1 MTKDFIYCYCYMSFK
16 VYEAIYSDVERQGVY
31 GISLVENPAM
41 EDEWIALS
49 EQEAELQF
57 AAVDEN
63 KRLLLGAVLIPNKKI
78 YRNVGGNEFYITF
91 TEDTIGNLAHDFI
104 KKGFQNNSSAEHE
117 VELSD
122 VSFVESWQVEN
133 PDIDKSALY
142 GKKYEKGTWVTMA
155 KVSDELY
162 EQATNGTFKG
172 FSIDAL
178 LGLEEINFNKTEMTK
193 TDLKT
198 FGDKLLEEIK
208 ATFTSSEE
216 VKETEVKE
224 EVVET
229 QSETT
234 EEVVEDVVDA
244 PEFNAEA
251 FIDSLKETLVEFK
264 ADVTKQIEDLK
275 VELTKETE
283 EKETKIEELETE
295 LNKQPEV
302 EAIVAKPE
310 TKTDQVETKK
320 PKSIKDRVL
329 ANLAALN

>member
-1 MTKDFIYCYCYMSFK
+1 MK
-16 VYEAIYSDVERQGVY
+16 VYEAIYSDEQRQGVF

-49 EQEAELQF
+49 EQEQEIQF
-57 AAVDEN
+57 AAVDES

-78 YRNVGGNEFYITF
+78 YRNIDGNEFYITF
-91 TEDTIGNLAHDFI
+91 TEETIGNLAHDFI
-104 KKGFQNNSSAEHE
+104 KKGFQNNSSAEHDIA
-117 VELSD
+117 LSD

-155 KVSDELY
+155 KVSEELY

-172 FSIDAL
+172 FSVDAL
-178 LGLEEINFNKTEMTK
+178 LGLEELNFNKQEMTK
-193 TDLKT
+193 TDFLTELKNIFSFT
-198 FGDKLLEEIK
+198 EEK
-208 ATFTSSEE
+208 VEE
-216 VKETEVKE
+216 KEVVQE

-229 QSETT
+229 QAEAT

-244 PEFNAEA
+244 PEFNADA
-251 FIDSLKETLVEFK
+251 LVDSLKEVLAEFK
-264 ADVTKQIEDLK
+264 KDVDKSIEDLK

-283 EKETKIEELETE
+283 VKETKIKELETE
-295 LNKQPEV
+295 LNKQPET

-310 TKTDQVETKK
+310 TKAVQTETKK
-320 PKSIKDRVL
+320 PNSIKGRVL
-329 ANLAALN
+329 ANLAAL